1 MKTVYIT
8 MMKKESEKDLKGLR
22 DQIDSID
29 ADILNL
35 INQRLKIG
43 QKVGEIKKE
52 KGGQIL
58 DRSRERKVIEKLSE
72 LNQGPADEE
81 ILKYIFNV
89 IITATRDIQKPK
101 TISFLGPEASYTH
114 IAALAHFKHSGKFV
128 EQSNLYEIFREVEK
142 KESHFGVVPV
152 ENSIEG
158 AVNHTLDLF
167 ADFDVHVCAEHYEP
181 VSHDLLSIT
190 GEPNDVEKIY
200 SHPQALAQ
208 CKAWIKKK
216 FGHADLFETSSTSKA
231 ALLASEDKTIAA
243 IASKQAAH
251 LYELQ
256 TVESKIEDYSGNITR
271 FLVIGKNIPE
281 PTGKDK
287 TSIMFATS
295 HVPGALFK
303 TLAPVNK
310 AGLNMLKLE
319 SRPTRHHDWSYY
331 FFLDIAGHQQDKIV
345 AHTIEE
351 IKKYSL
357 SLKILGSYPVYVKED
372 A

>member
-1 MKTVYIT
+1 MNEKQ
-8 MMKKESEKDLKGLR
+8 SEYDLSGLR

-29 ADILNL
+29 ADILHL
-35 INQRLKIG
+35 INQRLEIG
-43 QKVGEIKKE
+43 KKVGKIKKE
-52 KGGQIL
+52 TGSRIL
-58 DRSRERKVIEKLSE
+58 DRSRERKVIERLSKI
-72 LNQGPADEE
+72 NQGPSDKE
-81 ILKYIFNV
+81 LLRYIFNV
-89 IITATRDIQKPK
+89 IITATREIQKPR

-114 IAALAHFKHSGKFV
+114 IAALSHFKHSGKFV
-128 EQSNLYEIFREVEK
+128 EQPNLYEIFREVEK
-142 KESHFGVVPV
+142 KESHFGVIPV

-167 ADFDVHVCAEHYEP
+167 VDFDLNICAEHYEP

-190 GEPNDVEKIY
+190 GDPKDVKKIY

-208 CKAWIKKK
+208 CKTWMQRK
-216 FGHADLFETSSTSKA
+216 FARAEIIETSSTSKA
-231 ALLASEDKTIAA
+231 AVLASEDKSIAA

-251 LYELQ
+251 IYQLQ

-271 FLVIGKNIPE
+271 FLVIGKNMPE
-281 PTGKDK
+281 QTGNDK

-303 TLAPVNK
+303 ALEPVDR

-319 SRPTRHHDWSYY
+319 SRPTRHHNWNYY
-331 FFLDIAGHQQDKIV
+331 FFLDIKGHQLDTLV
-345 AHTIEE
+345 SRTIKE
-351 IKKYSL
+351 IKKVSL

-372 A
+372 WEV

>member
-1 MKTVYIT
+1 MN
-8 MMKKESEKDLKGLR
+8 EKAINYDLTRLR
-22 DQIDSID
+22 NQIDSID
-29 ADILNL
+29 SDILSL
-35 INQRLKIG
+35 INQRLEIG
-43 QKVGEIKKE
+43 QKVGRIKKE
-52 KGGQIL
+52 KGGRIL
-58 DRSRERKVIEKLSE
+58 DRSRERKVIEKLSKM
-72 LNQGPADEE
+72 NQGPADKEL
-81 ILKYIFNV
+81 LKYIFNV
-89 IITATRDIQKPK
+89 IITATREIQKPK

-128 EQSNLYEIFREVEK
+128 EQPNLYEIFREVEK

-167 ADFDVHVCAEHYEP
+167 ADFDLHVCAEHHEP

-190 GEPNDVEKIY
+190 GEPKHVEKIY

-208 CKAWIKKK
+208 CKTWIKKK
-216 FGHADLFETSSTSKA
+216 FAHADIFETTSTSKA
-231 ALLASEDKTIAA
+231 ALLASEDKSIAA

-251 LYELQ
+251 IYELQ

-271 FLVIGKNIPE
+271 FLIIGRDTPE
-281 PTGKDK
+281 QTGNDK

-303 TLAPVNK
+303 TLEPVNK

-331 FFLDIAGHQQDKIV
+331 FFLDIEGHQQDKLV
-345 AHTIEE
+345 SHTIEE
-351 IKKYSL
+351 IKKNCL
-357 SLKILGSYPVYVKED
+357 SLKILGSYPVYVKEEV
-372 A
+372 